1 MQLNTL
7 NDLLRAEINDLYDA
21 ERRITE
27 ILPKM
32 QAAATHPDL
41 KNAFG
46 DHLQETLEQT
56 RRLDKVYAKLGST
69 YDGETCQA
77 TQGLVKEA
85 EEIIIATG
93 DPAVKDAALIG
104 AAQRIEHYEIAGYG
118 TARTLAKQLDLGDIA
133 DLLQKTLDEEFAADG
148 KLNKLAEGGLFSGG
162 INAEAAHE

>member
-7 NDLLRAEINDLYDA
+7 NDLLLAEINDLYDA

-32 QAAATHPDL
+32 QVAATHPDL
-41 KNAFG
+41 KKAFG
-46 DHLQETLEQT
+46 DHLEETIEQT
-56 RRLDKVYAKLGST
+56 RRLDEVYAKLGSS

-77 TQGLVKEA
+77 TQGLVKEG
-85 EEIIIATG
+85 EDIINATG

-118 TARTLAKQLDLGDIA
+118 TARTLARQLDLGEIA
-133 DLLQKTLDEEFAADG
+133 DLLQKTLDEEYAADG
-148 KLNKLAEGGLFSGG
+148 KLDELAEGGLFSGG
-162 INAEAAHE
+162 INAEAAQD